1 MSQESPL
8 DKSDT
13 APDTTAST
21 SWESARRKLQSTC
34 NSSSEPSGPEGCE
47 PEQPA
52 TTQRSP
58 AGSVIVVQIVHT
70 DYQDSHTTYGV
81 RVESEEGTWTVSRRY
96 SQFRAL
102 RDSLVLA
109 FSQVKAVEFPG
120 KRLFGST
127 ADHTVD
133 TRRLQLERWLVAMVK
148 EPAICASQGL
158 QLFLQAS
165 ESSRPQDAEISG
177 FKAAIRGDTARVRQL
192 IRDGWDVNSANP
204 SGLTALH
211 FAATYGRLS
220 VLRTLLAVGAST
232 SVRDHQGKT
241 AVQLA
246 TTPRVAAYIR
256 AVSSLMTMACCGEQ
270 QLNLSVVEA
279 RVLKHRILPNEI
291 QFRVE
296 VQCGGRQWTFWR
308 DEHSFQNLHDEL
320 LELDQLPERPLE
332 NPLKLSMKVSNNPPV
347 RRLYPEGAHK
357 PVPALPANRMAWKDS
372 NGAVG
377 ERCEVLSEWLGELST
392 DSTRV
397 GSLPLLDFIDGLVH
411 LGQGSAQPS
420 DLEMF

>member
-177 FKAAIRGDTARVRQL
+177 FKAAIRGDTCL
-192 IRDGWDVNSANP
+192 LYTSD
-204 SGLTALH
+204 
-211 FAATYGRLS
+211 AADEEDS
-220 VLRTLLAVGAST
+220 VDL
-232 SVRDHQGKT
+232 
-241 AVQLA
+241 
-246 TTPRVAAYIR
+246 
-256 AVSSLMTMACCGEQ
+256 
-270 QLNLSVVEA
+270 
-279 RVLKHRILPNEI
+279 
-291 QFRVE
+291 
-296 VQCGGRQWTFWR
+296 GGRR
-308 DEHSFQNLHDEL
+308 IIKKKKKYRMRYDEYT
-320 LELDQLPERPLE
+320 ER
-332 NPLKLSMKVSNNPPV
+332 
-347 RRLYPEGAHK
+347 
-357 PVPALPANRMAWKDS
+357 
-372 NGAVG
+372 
-377 ERCEVLSEWLGELST
+377 ERKYNKSE
-392 DSTRV
+392 
-397 GSLPLLDFIDGLVH
+397 
-411 LGQGSAQPS
+411 
-420 DLEMF
+420 